1 MSVVGFE
8 LAAVAQ
14 SRLLSLSLT
23 FFTRSPR
30 RSRFSHRAVRWVPSG
45 CPACGSSIAC
55 AARID
60 AASDGGLAAPA
71 PEAGAEGDETD
82 AASTL
87 GRPRGARRRGW
98 VPPRPLLPPRASEA
112 AAASCEDGQ
121 PLTLS
126 LNKLAD
132 VTTALIALL
141 LASHLCLH
149 CDLHVLSA
157 LLVALVIAGSATVTA
172 MCFPQPEAGRSDGP
186 SASRFVFGAI
196 ATAYLACF
204 AHRFYAHAP
213 WRGDGLL
220 WSATAAGSA
229 ATMAAMSGMGE
240 EEEGGGGLGA
250 GQVQDADC
258 AAAPLVDRLLR
269 WRAGLV
275 LVVAVVGNLHIIS
288 GTARSPWAVARF
300 TGLVHGMLDAA
311 LVAFEVV
318 PVSVCNH
325 ERVDSQGLGSL
336 SSLAEAIVSSLMIAS
351 ALLATPANRHRIH
364 CRYGRYL
371 KESELAR
378 TQQMPPTPMMHA
390 VRLTD
395 PDDAEDS
402 DDRETSD
409 AAMPEGGGSGGGDMP
424 AEVCVVCMDSPMDHA
439 FIECGHICA
448 CRGCAHAIMASTQ
461 RCPICRARA
470 SSVLKTYRVSAPG
483 STIRP

>member
-60 AASDGGLAAPA
+60 AASDHGLAAPA
-71 PEAGAEGDETD
+71 PEAGAEAG
-82 AASTL
+82 
-87 GRPRGARRRGW
+87 PRGARRRGR
-98 VPPRPLLPPRASEA
+98 VPPKPLLPPMASEA

-149 CDLHVLSA
+149 CGLHVLSA
-157 LLVALVIAGSATVTA
+157 LLVALVIAGCATVTA

-186 SASRFVFGAI
+186 FASRFVFGAV

-204 AHRFYAHAP
+204 AHRFYDHSP

-220 WSATAAGSA
+220 WSATCAASAVTSA
-229 ATMAAMSGMGE
+229 ATSGMGE
-240 EEEGGGGLGA
+240 EEVGGGGLGA
-250 GQVQDADC
+250 GQVQHADC

-311 LVAFEVV
+311 LVAFKVV
-318 PVSVCNH
+318 PISVCNH
-325 ERVDSQGLGSL
+325 ERVDSQGLG
-336 SSLAEAIVSSLMIAS
+336 SLAEAIVSSLMIAS

-402 DDRETSD
+402 DDRETPD
-409 AAMPEGGGSGGGDMP
+409 AAMPEGGGSGGGDMA

-448 CRGCAHAIMASTQ
+448 CRGCAHAIMASTE

-483 STIRP
+483 GTIRP